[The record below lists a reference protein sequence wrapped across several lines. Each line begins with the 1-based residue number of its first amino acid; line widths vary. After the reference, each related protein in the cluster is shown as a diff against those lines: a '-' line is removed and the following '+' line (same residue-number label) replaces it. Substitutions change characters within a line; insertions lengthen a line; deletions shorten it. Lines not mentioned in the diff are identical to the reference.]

1 MSQVGEAY
9 NPPTLEP
16 KADDPKKKDPLTI
29 RIILMCDGTNNNRD
43 NIAEREKFETKG
55 LAVESAA
62 HKKSGGDGSSYDN
75 GRTNIA
81 SMEPHVVEGEGVG
94 GYSFVVKVYVE
105 GQGTEQLKE
114 DSFLKGKGLAI
125 FKTGVYQRART
136 GINDALTKLKKAYLN
151 PDNYSPDRY
160 FIRQVDID
168 VFGFSRG
175 AATARHAIHV
185 ITTREAIYVPNRSG
199 YGAQEVVITQ
209 PLFERLRLLGYSEM
223 REDQVKIIFAGLY
236 DTVVS
241 ILGSQLL
248 PAWMANNTRD
258 QKAVAKAK
266 YALHLA
272 AADEHRM
279 DFPLHT
285 IKSAKDA
292 GTGAE
297 YYFPGV
303 HSDIGGSYNLANDE
317 LLEAGKEKPNQ
328 DIRELK
334 VVGSLS
340 DCEEEKARLIE
351 EAGYDD
357 NNFFIYPITNNW
369 IFKDT
374 YRLLAYRKIEGLEY
388 TRPSD
393 EVERILNRGQV
404 SDLTKDMAN
413 LIEDGWYNNND
424 PHNPQIRIKTDY
436 LATAV
441 RTLNSAAMATAINPL
456 LAIAYG
462 SPKSGKL
469 IVNRRGITSGYCN
482 IPLKFMVEHSRKQ
495 AITIK
500 AELDQRIGIILKE
513 VREFDLLESFLRGYM
528 AEKGPTG
535 SHPNDWNDINKATDG
550 YPGIKELRNKHLHM
564 SSAFAVPVVDFG
576 FTPRLVNNLRR
587 RFYYEG

>member
-16 KADDPKKKDPLTI
+16 KPDDPKNKDPLTI

-43 NIAEREKFETKG
+43 NIAAREKFEAMTG
-55 LAVESAA
+55 ESEA
-62 HKKSGGDGSSYDN
+62 HKKFGGKDSSFNN

-81 SMEPHVVEGEGVG
+81 SMEPHVVEGEEVS

-105 GQGTEQLKE
+105 GQGTKKNEE
-114 DSFLKGKGLAI
+114 DSVKFGKGLAI
-125 FKTGVYQRART
+125 DSTGVYQRART
-136 GINDALTKLKKAYLN
+136 GINDALNKLNLELLLKK
-151 PDNYSPDRY
+151 PPEDY
-160 FIRQVDID
+160 FIRQVDVD

-185 ITTREAIYVPNRSG
+185 ITTQETITVTDPTG
-199 YGAQEVVITQ
+199 YGAQTVVVTQ
-209 PLFERLRLLGYSEM
+209 PLFERLRTTHGYREI

-241 ILGSQLL
+241 VFASQLA
-248 PAWMANNTRD
+248 PAWIANNALSQR
-258 QKAVAKAK
+258 AVAKAK

-285 IKSAKDA
+285 IKSSKDA
-292 GTGAE
+292 GKGAE

-317 LLEAGKEKPNQ
+317 FLVEGQEKPNQ
-328 DIRELK
+328 EIGELK
-334 VVGSLS
+334 VVGSQ
-340 DCEEEKARLIE
+340 DECEKEKARLMI
-351 EAGYDD
+351 EAGYRESD
-357 NNFFIYPITNNW
+357 FHVYPITNNW
-369 IFKDT
+369 IFSDT
-374 YRLLAYRKIEGLEY
+374 YRLVAYRNIQDLEY

-393 EVERILNRGQV
+393 EVDRIINRGQV
-404 SDLTKDMAN
+404 SDLKKDMAN
-413 LIEDGWYNNND
+413 LVEDGWYNNNN
-424 PHNPQIRIKTDY
+424 PRRPQIWIETDY

-441 RTLNSAAMATAINPL
+441 RTLNTAVIATAVNPL
-456 LAIAYG
+456 LAIVKG

-482 IPLKFMVEHSRKQ
+482 LPLKIMVEHSRKQ
-495 AITIK
+495 AIEVDGK
-500 AELDQRIGIILKE
+500 LDNRISTILKE

-535 SHPNDWNDINKATDG
+535 SHPNDWNDINNAIDW

-564 SSAFAVPVVDFG
+564 SSAFSTPVADFG
-576 FTPRLVNNLRR
+576 FTPRIKGHLRR